1 MYKEG
6 RSIQFCEFRNVLH
19 ISFITSWLTL
29 ISLNFP
35 SFSWNIQISGD
46 SSWSHTMTTIHWILH
61 NHRGDALL
69 CNKVLSYIWAGRLS
83 RFTAANVTPPVW
95 QYALLTS
102 TNFNPYR
109 NYSQAVT
116 SWNGHFCVRCLV
128 TLPLAAFKQLL
139 LCAFTIEI
147 YDVSLLEKYLHVLCL
162 FRVTFFSP
170 LCWCWMHSLYF
181 TRQRGQFHCG

>member
-1 MYKEG
+1 MIPY
-6 RSIQFCEFRNVLH
+6 NDHNTLD
-19 ISFITSWLTL
+19 TSQSQI
-29 ISLNFP
+29 ISL
-35 SFSWNIQISGD
+35 WY
-46 SSWSHTMTTIHWILH
+46 L
-61 NHRGDALL
+61 ALQVENASAM